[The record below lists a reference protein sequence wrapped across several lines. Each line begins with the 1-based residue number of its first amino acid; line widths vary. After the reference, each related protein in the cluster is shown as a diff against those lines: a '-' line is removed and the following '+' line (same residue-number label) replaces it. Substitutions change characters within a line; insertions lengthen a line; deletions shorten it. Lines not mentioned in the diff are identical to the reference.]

1 MNANKNFLRFMG
13 FQKQSLTI
21 TANQAH
27 GSGNPA
33 VDEAGPLTVF
43 SSETD
48 FGNIDIWGTVGT
60 DLIVT
65 VTAVGNNADGR
76 GTKYTKDALTG
87 ATFAGFVGNTDTHD
101 VAAGD
106 VTRLHSSDV
115 ALHATNGTLDITPVS
130 GADGYDLV
138 ENDVVTVY
146 SYLGAGDGD
155 TKVVPHLST
164 TTTPIA
170 STAYTKANG
179 IVVPAANFLG
189 ADPITAK
196 STRLSF
202 KSLNGAAS
210 DDDIVLVHGAG
221 KYKAVCEMMQ
231 HLVNAGSV
239 GRGKT
244 IVVTDIAN
252 GISVADQF
260 GITLTKCII
269 NNA

>member
-21 TANQAH
+21 SANQAH
-27 GSGNPA
+27 DSGSA
-33 VDEAGPLTVF
+33 VEDEAGPLTVF
-43 SSETD
+43 SGETD
-48 FGNIDIWGTVGT
+48 FGDIAIWGTAGT

-65 VTAVGNNADGR
+65 VTSVGNNADGR

-101 VAAGD
+101 VATGD
-106 VTRLHSSDV
+106 VTRLHSADV
-115 ALHATNGTLDITPVS
+115 ALHNTNGTLDITPVS
-130 GADGYDLV
+130 GANGYDLLQ
-138 ENDVVTVY
+138 NDIVTVY
-146 SYLGAGDGD
+146 SYLGAGDAD
-155 TKVVPHLST
+155 TKVVPNVST
-164 TTTPIA
+164 TTAAVA
-170 STAYTKANG
+170 STAYTEANG

-189 ADPITAK
+189 ADPITGK

-202 KSLNGAAS
+202 RSLTGTAV
-210 DDDIVLVHGAG
+210 DDDIVLVHDVGQ
-221 KYKAVCEMMQ
+221 YKAICEMMQ
-231 HLVNAGSV
+231 HLINAGSV

-252 GISVADQF
+252 GISAADQF
-260 GITLTKCII
+260 GVTISKCII